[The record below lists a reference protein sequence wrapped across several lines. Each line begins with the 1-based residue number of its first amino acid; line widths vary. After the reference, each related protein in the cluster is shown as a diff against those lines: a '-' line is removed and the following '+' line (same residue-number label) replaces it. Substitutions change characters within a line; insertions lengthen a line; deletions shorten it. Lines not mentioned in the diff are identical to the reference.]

1 MHTDARLCL
10 PACAVVVVV
19 AVPLTN
25 GLIRTGALHMCSSW
39 ALLKLPLLSLP
50 LIVYVCVCVCMRAVA
65 DWWQIKGKIWTLD
78 PPRVR
83 DAVALLC
90 FGLYFAGK
98 VLLSFRG
105 LNINVVSDLA
115 LFCNK
120 TMSPSTA
127 CVESLS
133 GLKARKMT
141 RMPRCDSY
149 RSPDNNSNS
158 QTLVLRISEAERMFP
173 PCFSNLWISKNIK
186 VSNWM
191 MASASSERS
200 WTLLTVLEVRS
211 FHVIC
216 KHAMCV
222 VVLGLTGREGE
233 RIHSSEVL
241 ETLANLQKGW
251 RMEPNIT
258 RWCSED

>member
-50 LIVYVCVCVCMRAVA
+50 LIVYVCVCVWEQLQTG
-65 DWWQIKGKIWTLD
+65 DKLKEKSEPLT

-98 VLLSFRG
+98 VLLTFRW

-115 LFCNK
+115 LFCDK

-127 CVESLS
+127 CVESLN
-133 GLKARKMT
+133 GLKDRKMT
-141 RMPRCDSY
+141 WMPRCDSY

-158 QTLVLRISEAERMFP
+158 QTPVLRISEAERMFP
-173 PCFSNLWISKNIK
+173 P
-186 VSNWM
+186 
-191 MASASSERS
+191 ASQTSEQQPSSERS
-200 WTLLTVLEVRS
+200 WTLTVLVVRS

-222 VVLGLTGREGE
+222 VVLGLTGRERE
-233 RIHSSEVL
+233 NSLIRDACRN
-241 ETLANLQKGW
+241 TCKPPK
-251 RMEPNIT
+251 RMEDT
-258 RWCSED
+258 AQYY

>member
-1 MHTDARLCL
+1 
-10 PACAVVVVV
+10 
-19 AVPLTN
+19 
-25 GLIRTGALHMCSSW
+25 
-39 ALLKLPLLSLP
+39 
-50 LIVYVCVCVCMRAVA
+50 MRAVA

-98 VLLSFRG
+98 VLLTFRW

-133 GLKARKMT
+133 DLKDRKMT
-141 RMPRCDSY
+141 WMPRCDSY

-158 QTLVLRISEAERMFP
+158 QTPVLRISEAERMFP
-173 PCFSNLWISKNIK
+173 P
-186 VSNWM
+186 
-191 MASASSERS
+191 ASQTSEQQPSSERS
-200 WTLLTVLEVRS
+200 WTLLTVLVVRS

-222 VVLGLTGREGE
+222 VVLGLTGRERE
-233 RIHSSEVL
+233 NSLIRDARN
-241 ETLANLQKGW
+241 TCKPPK

>member
-1 MHTDARLCL
+1 
-10 PACAVVVVV
+10 
-19 AVPLTN
+19 
-25 GLIRTGALHMCSSW
+25 
-39 ALLKLPLLSLP
+39 
-50 LIVYVCVCVCMRAVA
+50 MRAVA

-78 PPRVR
+78 PPPRVR

-98 VLLSFRG
+98 VLLTFRW
-105 LNINVVSDLA
+105 LNIIVVSDLT

-133 GLKARKMT
+133 GLKDRKMT
-141 RMPRCDSY
+141 WMPRCDSY

-158 QTLVLRISEAERMFP
+158 QTLVLRISEVERMFP
-173 PCFSNLWISKNIK
+173 P
-186 VSNWM
+186 
-191 MASASSERS
+191 ASQTSEQQPSSERS

-222 VVLGLTGREGE
+222 VVLGLTGRERE
-233 RIHSSEVL
+233 NSLIRD
-241 ETLANLQKGW
+241 TRNTCKPPK
-251 RMEPNIT
+251 RMEDGAQY
-258 RWCSED
+258 C

>member
-1 MHTDARLCL
+1 
-10 PACAVVVVV
+10 
-19 AVPLTN
+19 
-25 GLIRTGALHMCSSW
+25 
-39 ALLKLPLLSLP
+39 
-50 LIVYVCVCVCMRAVA
+50 MRAVA

-98 VLLSFRG
+98 VLLTFRW

-115 LFCNK
+115 LFCDK

-133 GLKARKMT
+133 GLKDRKMT
-141 RMPRCDSY
+141 WMPRCDSY

-158 QTLVLRISEAERMFP
+158 QTPVLRISEAERMFP
-173 PCFSNLWISKNIK
+173 P
-186 VSNWM
+186 
-191 MASASSERS
+191 ASQTSEQQPSSERS
-200 WTLLTVLEVRS
+200 WTLTVLVVRS

-222 VVLGLTGREGE
+222 VVLALTGRERE
-233 RIHSSEVL
+233 NSLIRDACRN
-241 ETLANLQKGW
+241 TCKPPK
-251 RMEPNIT
+251 RME
-258 RWCSED
+258 DGAQYY

>member
-1 MHTDARLCL
+1 
-10 PACAVVVVV
+10 
-19 AVPLTN
+19 
-25 GLIRTGALHMCSSW
+25 
-39 ALLKLPLLSLP
+39 
-50 LIVYVCVCVCMRAVA
+50 MRAVA

-98 VLLSFRG
+98 VLLTFRW

-133 GLKARKMT
+133 DLKDRKMT
-141 RMPRCDSY
+141 WMPRCDSY

-158 QTLVLRISEAERMFP
+158 QTPVLQISEAERMFP
-173 PCFSNLWISKNIK
+173 P
-186 VSNWM
+186 
-191 MASASSERS
+191 ASQTSEQQPSSERS
-200 WTLLTVLEVRS
+200 WTLLTVLVVRS

-222 VVLGLTGREGE
+222 VVLGLTGRERE
-233 RIHSSEVL
+233 NSLIRDARN
-241 ETLANLQKGW
+241 TCKPPK
-251 RMEPNIT
+251 RME
-258 RWCSED
+258 DGAQYY